1 MSSNKTVIAVDGPS
15 VVVPG
20 AIEAARQTGAKILLV
35 GNEATLDGEL
45 NRLSPSGVDLEIVHA
60 PEVAGMD
67 EKPSDILRRK
77 KNASIQVAC
86 RLVRDGAA
94 QGVVSA
100 GHSGASVACGM
111 FIMGRIPGV
120 ERPALASLLPT
131 EKEPVVLL
139 DVGATVDC
147 KPYNIFQ
154 FGLMGDAFARD
165 ILNKESPRVGLL
177 SIGEEEGKGNSQVK
191 EAYELFKMAQ
201 NLNFS
206 GNIEGRDLFTGE
218 MDVAV
223 CDGFVGNVALK
234 LSEGLG
240 LSLSRDINLD
250 DLFKPCYGA
259 VILELLDASAGEFLG
274 STTVDYVIN
283 VNGENIVLFEDG
295 YFVDKAVKRYR
306 VPSIKNGMNIILAKV
321 PVGKRTSLE
330 ACFLTGDFDVIY
342 NGCTSILAAPSSK
355 IPFGDITRFGMPFY
369 GGNITY
375 KTQLDIDAEC
385 DIRINAAL
393 YRGALIKVLVDGS
406 EAGKIAFAPYEL
418 TVEKL
423 KPGKHTVEYI
433 LYGNRV
439 NTFGSLHNCGKNS
452 WVGPDHW
459 YSKGDEWS
467 YEYNLKPV
475 GILKSPVIKVIK
487 R

>member
-1 MSSNKTVIAVDGPS
+1 MSSNKTVIAVDAMGGDLGPS

-60 PEVAGMD
+60 PEVAVMD
-67 EKPSDILRRK
+67 EKHSDILRRN
-77 KNASIQVAC
+77 KNASIQVAF

-240 LSLSRDINLD
+240 LSLSRVL
-250 DLFKPCYGA
+250 KR
-259 VILELLDASAGEFLG
+259 ELLNSGFLPKLG
-274 STTVDYVIN
+274 SLLAKSAFRRFAKVVDYAEY
-283 VNGENIVLFEDG
+283 GGAPLLGLQNISIVCHGRSNAKAICNATRMATLFVE
-295 YFVDKAVKRYR
+295 KETNKRLMET
-306 VPSIKNGMNIILAKV
+306 ICANEEL
-321 PVGKRTSLE
+321 
-330 ACFLTGDFDVIY
+330 
-342 NGCTSILAAPSSK
+342 
-355 IPFGDITRFGMPFY
+355 TRFGRS
-369 GGNITY
+369 
-375 KTQLDIDAEC
+375 C
-385 DIRINAAL
+385 
-393 YRGALIKVLVDGS
+393 
-406 EAGKIAFAPYEL
+406 
-418 TVEKL
+418 
-423 KPGKHTVEYI
+423 
-433 LYGNRV
+433 
-439 NTFGSLHNCGKNS
+439 
-452 WVGPDHW
+452 
-459 YSKGDEWS
+459 
-467 YEYNLKPV
+467 
-475 GILKSPVIKVIK
+475 
-487 R
+487 

>member
-1 MSSNKTVIAVDGPS
+1 MSSNKTVIAVDAMGGDLGPS

-120 ERPALASLLPT
+120 ERPALASPLPT

-240 LSLSRDINLD
+240 LSLSRVL
-250 DLFKPCYGA
+250 KR
-259 VILELLDASAGEFLG
+259 ELLNSGFLPKLG
-274 STTVDYVIN
+274 SLLAKSAFRRFAKVVDYAEY
-283 VNGENIVLFEDG
+283 GGAPLLGLQNISIVCHGRSNAKAICNATRMATLFVE
-295 YFVDKAVKRYR
+295 KETNKRLMET
-306 VPSIKNGMNIILAKV
+306 ICANEEL
-321 PVGKRTSLE
+321 
-330 ACFLTGDFDVIY
+330 
-342 NGCTSILAAPSSK
+342 
-355 IPFGDITRFGMPFY
+355 TRFGRS
-369 GGNITY
+369 
-375 KTQLDIDAEC
+375 C
-385 DIRINAAL
+385 
-393 YRGALIKVLVDGS
+393 
-406 EAGKIAFAPYEL
+406 
-418 TVEKL
+418 
-423 KPGKHTVEYI
+423 
-433 LYGNRV
+433 
-439 NTFGSLHNCGKNS
+439 
-452 WVGPDHW
+452 
-459 YSKGDEWS
+459 
-467 YEYNLKPV
+467 
-475 GILKSPVIKVIK
+475 
-487 R
+487 

>member
-1 MSSNKTVIAVDGPS
+1 MGGDLGPS

-240 LSLSRDINLD
+240 LSLSRVL
-250 DLFKPCYGA
+250 KR
-259 VILELLDASAGEFLG
+259 ELLNSGFLPKLG
-274 STTVDYVIN
+274 SLLAKSAFRRFAKVVDYAEY
-283 VNGENIVLFEDG
+283 GGAPLLGLQNISIVCHGRSNAKAICNATRMATLFVE
-295 YFVDKAVKRYR
+295 KETNKRMMET
-306 VPSIKNGMNIILAKV
+306 ICANEEL
-321 PVGKRTSLE
+321 
-330 ACFLTGDFDVIY
+330 
-342 NGCTSILAAPSSK
+342 
-355 IPFGDITRFGMPFY
+355 TRFGRS
-369 GGNITY
+369 
-375 KTQLDIDAEC
+375 C
-385 DIRINAAL
+385 
-393 YRGALIKVLVDGS
+393 
-406 EAGKIAFAPYEL
+406 
-418 TVEKL
+418 
-423 KPGKHTVEYI
+423 
-433 LYGNRV
+433 
-439 NTFGSLHNCGKNS
+439 
-452 WVGPDHW
+452 
-459 YSKGDEWS
+459 
-467 YEYNLKPV
+467 
-475 GILKSPVIKVIK
+475 
-487 R
+487 

>member
-1 MSSNKTVIAVDGPS
+1 MSSNKTVIAVDAMGGDLGPS

-240 LSLSRDINLD
+240 LSLSRVL
-250 DLFKPCYGA
+250 KR
-259 VILELLDASAGEFLG
+259 ELLNSGFLPKLG
-274 STTVDYVIN
+274 SLLAKSAFRRFAKVVDYAEY
-283 VNGENIVLFEDG
+283 GGAPLLGLQNISLVCHGRSNAKAICNATRMATLFVE
-295 YFVDKAVKRYR
+295 KETNKRLMET
-306 VPSIKNGMNIILAKV
+306 ICANEEL
-321 PVGKRTSLE
+321 
-330 ACFLTGDFDVIY
+330 
-342 NGCTSILAAPSSK
+342 
-355 IPFGDITRFGMPFY
+355 TRFGRS
-369 GGNITY
+369 
-375 KTQLDIDAEC
+375 C
-385 DIRINAAL
+385 
-393 YRGALIKVLVDGS
+393 
-406 EAGKIAFAPYEL
+406 
-418 TVEKL
+418 
-423 KPGKHTVEYI
+423 
-433 LYGNRV
+433 
-439 NTFGSLHNCGKNS
+439 
-452 WVGPDHW
+452 
-459 YSKGDEWS
+459 
-467 YEYNLKPV
+467 
-475 GILKSPVIKVIK
+475 
-487 R
+487 

>member
-1 MSSNKTVIAVDGPS
+1 MSSNKTVIAVDAMGGDLGPS

-20 AIEAARQTGAKILLV
+20 AIEAAHQTGAKILLV

-165 ILNKESPRVGLL
+165 ILNKDSPRVGLL

-240 LSLSRDINLD
+240 LSLSRVL
-250 DLFKPCYGA
+250 KR
-259 VILELLDASAGEFLG
+259 ELLNSGFLPKLG
-274 STTVDYVIN
+274 SLLAKSAFRRFAKVVDYAEY
-283 VNGENIVLFEDG
+283 GGAPLLGLQNISIVCHGRSNAKAICNATRMATLFVE
-295 YFVDKAVKRYR
+295 KETNKRLMET
-306 VPSIKNGMNIILAKV
+306 ICANEEL
-321 PVGKRTSLE
+321 
-330 ACFLTGDFDVIY
+330 
-342 NGCTSILAAPSSK
+342 
-355 IPFGDITRFGMPFY
+355 TRFGRS
-369 GGNITY
+369 
-375 KTQLDIDAEC
+375 C
-385 DIRINAAL
+385 
-393 YRGALIKVLVDGS
+393 
-406 EAGKIAFAPYEL
+406 
-418 TVEKL
+418 
-423 KPGKHTVEYI
+423 
-433 LYGNRV
+433 
-439 NTFGSLHNCGKNS
+439 
-452 WVGPDHW
+452 
-459 YSKGDEWS
+459 
-467 YEYNLKPV
+467 
-475 GILKSPVIKVIK
+475 
-487 R
+487 

>member
-1 MSSNKTVIAVDGPS
+1 MSSNKTVIAVDAMGGDLGPS

-240 LSLSRDINLD
+240 LSLSRVL
-250 DLFKPCYGA
+250 KR
-259 VILELLDASAGEFLG
+259 ELLKSGFLPKLG
-274 STTVDYVIN
+274 SLLAKSAFRRFAKVVDYAEY
-283 VNGENIVLFEDG
+283 GGAPLLGLQNISIVCHGRSNAKAICNATRMATLFVE
-295 YFVDKAVKRYR
+295 KETNKRLMET
-306 VPSIKNGMNIILAKV
+306 ICANEEL
-321 PVGKRTSLE
+321 
-330 ACFLTGDFDVIY
+330 
-342 NGCTSILAAPSSK
+342 
-355 IPFGDITRFGMPFY
+355 TRFGRS
-369 GGNITY
+369 
-375 KTQLDIDAEC
+375 C
-385 DIRINAAL
+385 
-393 YRGALIKVLVDGS
+393 
-406 EAGKIAFAPYEL
+406 
-418 TVEKL
+418 
-423 KPGKHTVEYI
+423 
-433 LYGNRV
+433 
-439 NTFGSLHNCGKNS
+439 
-452 WVGPDHW
+452 
-459 YSKGDEWS
+459 
-467 YEYNLKPV
+467 
-475 GILKSPVIKVIK
+475 
-487 R
+487 

>member
-1 MSSNKTVIAVDGPS
+1 MSSNKTVIAVDAMGGDLGPS

-35 GNEATLDGEL
+35 GNEVTLDGEL

-240 LSLSRDINLD
+240 LSLSRVL
-250 DLFKPCYGA
+250 KR
-259 VILELLDASAGEFLG
+259 ELLNSGFLPKLG
-274 STTVDYVIN
+274 SLLAKSAFRRFAKVVDYAEY
-283 VNGENIVLFEDG
+283 GGAPLLGLQNISIVCHGRSNAKAICNATRMATLFVE
-295 YFVDKAVKRYR
+295 KETNKRLMET
-306 VPSIKNGMNIILAKV
+306 ICANEEL
-321 PVGKRTSLE
+321 
-330 ACFLTGDFDVIY
+330 
-342 NGCTSILAAPSSK
+342 
-355 IPFGDITRFGMPFY
+355 TRFGRS
-369 GGNITY
+369 
-375 KTQLDIDAEC
+375 C
-385 DIRINAAL
+385 
-393 YRGALIKVLVDGS
+393 
-406 EAGKIAFAPYEL
+406 
-418 TVEKL
+418 
-423 KPGKHTVEYI
+423 
-433 LYGNRV
+433 
-439 NTFGSLHNCGKNS
+439 
-452 WVGPDHW
+452 
-459 YSKGDEWS
+459 
-467 YEYNLKPV
+467 
-475 GILKSPVIKVIK
+475 
-487 R
+487 

>member
-1 MSSNKTVIAVDGPS
+1 M
-15 VVVPG
+15 VVPG

-240 LSLSRDINLD
+240 LSLSRVL
-250 DLFKPCYGA
+250 KR
-259 VILELLDASAGEFLG
+259 ELLNSGFLPKLG
-274 STTVDYVIN
+274 SLLAKSAFRRFAKVVDYAEY
-283 VNGENIVLFEDG
+283 GGAPLLGLQNISIVCHGRSNAKAICNATRMATLFVE
-295 YFVDKAVKRYR
+295 KETNKRLMET
-306 VPSIKNGMNIILAKV
+306 ICANEEL
-321 PVGKRTSLE
+321 
-330 ACFLTGDFDVIY
+330 
-342 NGCTSILAAPSSK
+342 
-355 IPFGDITRFGMPFY
+355 TRFGRS
-369 GGNITY
+369 
-375 KTQLDIDAEC
+375 C
-385 DIRINAAL
+385 
-393 YRGALIKVLVDGS
+393 
-406 EAGKIAFAPYEL
+406 
-418 TVEKL
+418 
-423 KPGKHTVEYI
+423 
-433 LYGNRV
+433 
-439 NTFGSLHNCGKNS
+439 
-452 WVGPDHW
+452 
-459 YSKGDEWS
+459 
-467 YEYNLKPV
+467 
-475 GILKSPVIKVIK
+475 
-487 R
+487 

>member
-1 MSSNKTVIAVDGPS
+1 MSSNKTVIAVDALGGDLGPS

-165 ILNKESPRVGLL
+165 ILNKESPRMGLL

-240 LSLSRDINLD
+240 LSLSRVL
-250 DLFKPCYGA
+250 KR
-259 VILELLDASAGEFLG
+259 ELLNSGFLPKLG
-274 STTVDYVIN
+274 SLLAKSAFRRFAKVVDYAEY
-283 VNGENIVLFEDG
+283 GGAPLLGLQNISIVCHGRSNAKAICNATRMATLFVE
-295 YFVDKAVKRYR
+295 KETNKRLMET
-306 VPSIKNGMNIILAKV
+306 ICANEEL
-321 PVGKRTSLE
+321 
-330 ACFLTGDFDVIY
+330 
-342 NGCTSILAAPSSK
+342 
-355 IPFGDITRFGMPFY
+355 TRFGRS
-369 GGNITY
+369 
-375 KTQLDIDAEC
+375 C
-385 DIRINAAL
+385 
-393 YRGALIKVLVDGS
+393 
-406 EAGKIAFAPYEL
+406 
-418 TVEKL
+418 
-423 KPGKHTVEYI
+423 
-433 LYGNRV
+433 
-439 NTFGSLHNCGKNS
+439 
-452 WVGPDHW
+452 
-459 YSKGDEWS
+459 
-467 YEYNLKPV
+467 
-475 GILKSPVIKVIK
+475 
-487 R
+487 

>member
-1 MSSNKTVIAVDGPS
+1 MSSNKTVIAVDAMGGDLGPS

-223 CDGFVGNVALK
+223 CDGFVGNVALSAFRRFAK
-234 LSEGLG
+234 VVDYAEYGGAPLLG
-240 LSLSRDINLD
+240 LQNISIVCHGRSNAKAICNATRMAT
-250 DLFKPCYGA
+250 LFVEKETNKRLMETICA
-259 VILELLDASAGEFLG
+259 NEEL
-274 STTVDYVIN
+274 
-283 VNGENIVLFEDG
+283 
-295 YFVDKAVKRYR
+295 
-306 VPSIKNGMNIILAKV
+306 
-321 PVGKRTSLE
+321 
-330 ACFLTGDFDVIY
+330 
-342 NGCTSILAAPSSK
+342 
-355 IPFGDITRFGMPFY
+355 TRFGRS
-369 GGNITY
+369 
-375 KTQLDIDAEC
+375 C
-385 DIRINAAL
+385 
-393 YRGALIKVLVDGS
+393 
-406 EAGKIAFAPYEL
+406 
-418 TVEKL
+418 
-423 KPGKHTVEYI
+423 
-433 LYGNRV
+433 
-439 NTFGSLHNCGKNS
+439 
-452 WVGPDHW
+452 
-459 YSKGDEWS
+459 
-467 YEYNLKPV
+467 
-475 GILKSPVIKVIK
+475 
-487 R
+487 

>member
-1 MSSNKTVIAVDGPS
+1 MSSNKTVIAVDAMGGDLGPS

-240 LSLSRDINLD
+240 LSLSRVL
-250 DLFKPCYGA
+250 KR
-259 VILELLDASAGEFLG
+259 ELLNSGFLPKLG
-274 STTVDYVIN
+274 SLLAKSAFRRFAKVVDYAEY
-283 VNGENIVLFEDG
+283 GGAPLLGLPNISIVCHGRSNAKAICNATRMATLFVE
-295 YFVDKAVKRYR
+295 KETNKRLMET
-306 VPSIKNGMNIILAKV
+306 ICANEEL
-321 PVGKRTSLE
+321 
-330 ACFLTGDFDVIY
+330 
-342 NGCTSILAAPSSK
+342 
-355 IPFGDITRFGMPFY
+355 TRFGRS
-369 GGNITY
+369 
-375 KTQLDIDAEC
+375 C
-385 DIRINAAL
+385 
-393 YRGALIKVLVDGS
+393 
-406 EAGKIAFAPYEL
+406 
-418 TVEKL
+418 
-423 KPGKHTVEYI
+423 
-433 LYGNRV
+433 
-439 NTFGSLHNCGKNS
+439 
-452 WVGPDHW
+452 
-459 YSKGDEWS
+459 
-467 YEYNLKPV
+467 
-475 GILKSPVIKVIK
+475 
-487 R
+487 

>member
-1 MSSNKTVIAVDGPS
+1 MSSNKTVIAVDAMGGDLGPS

-165 ILNKESPRVGLL
+165 ILNKESPRMGLL

-240 LSLSRDINLD
+240 LSLSRVLTR
-250 DLFKPCYGA
+250 
-259 VILELLDASAGEFLG
+259 ELLKSGFLPKLG
-274 STTVDYVIN
+274 SLLAKSAFRRFAKVVDYAEY
-283 VNGENIVLFEDG
+283 GGAPLLGLQNISIVCHGRSNAKAICNATRMATLFVE
-295 YFVDKAVKRYR
+295 KETNKRLMET
-306 VPSIKNGMNIILAKV
+306 ICANEEL
-321 PVGKRTSLE
+321 
-330 ACFLTGDFDVIY
+330 
-342 NGCTSILAAPSSK
+342 
-355 IPFGDITRFGMPFY
+355 TRFGRS
-369 GGNITY
+369 
-375 KTQLDIDAEC
+375 C
-385 DIRINAAL
+385 
-393 YRGALIKVLVDGS
+393 
-406 EAGKIAFAPYEL
+406 
-418 TVEKL
+418 
-423 KPGKHTVEYI
+423 
-433 LYGNRV
+433 
-439 NTFGSLHNCGKNS
+439 
-452 WVGPDHW
+452 
-459 YSKGDEWS
+459 
-467 YEYNLKPV
+467 
-475 GILKSPVIKVIK
+475 
-487 R
+487 

>member
-1 MSSNKTVIAVDGPS
+1 MSSNKTVIAVDAMGGDLGPS

-240 LSLSRDINLD
+240 LSLSRVL
-250 DLFKPCYGA
+250 KR
-259 VILELLDASAGEFLG
+259 ELLNSGFLPKRGSLLAKSAFRRFAKV
-274 STTVDYVIN
+274 VDYAEY
-283 VNGENIVLFEDG
+283 GGAPLLGLQNISIVCHGRSNAKAICNATRMATLFVE
-295 YFVDKAVKRYR
+295 KETNKRLMET
-306 VPSIKNGMNIILAKV
+306 ICANEEL
-321 PVGKRTSLE
+321 
-330 ACFLTGDFDVIY
+330 
-342 NGCTSILAAPSSK
+342 
-355 IPFGDITRFGMPFY
+355 TRFGRS
-369 GGNITY
+369 
-375 KTQLDIDAEC
+375 C
-385 DIRINAAL
+385 
-393 YRGALIKVLVDGS
+393 
-406 EAGKIAFAPYEL
+406 
-418 TVEKL
+418 
-423 KPGKHTVEYI
+423 
-433 LYGNRV
+433 
-439 NTFGSLHNCGKNS
+439 
-452 WVGPDHW
+452 
-459 YSKGDEWS
+459 
-467 YEYNLKPV
+467 
-475 GILKSPVIKVIK
+475 
-487 R
+487 

>member
-1 MSSNKTVIAVDGPS
+1 MSSNKTVIAVDAMGGDLGPS

-165 ILNKESPRVGLL
+165 ILNKEAPRVGLL
-177 SIGEEEGKGNSQVK
+177 SIGDEAGKGNSQVK

-206 GNIEGRDLFTGE
+206 GNIEGRDLFTGDV
-218 MDVAV
+218 DVAV

-240 LSLSRDINLD
+240 LSLSRVL
-250 DLFKPCYGA
+250 KR
-259 VILELLDASAGEFLG
+259 ELLSSGFLPKLG
-274 STTVDYVIN
+274 SLLAKSAFRRFAKVVDYAEY
-283 VNGENIVLFEDG
+283 GGAPLLGLQNISIVCHGRSNAKAICNATRMATLFVE
-295 YFVDKAVKRYR
+295 KETNKRLMET
-306 VPSIKNGMNIILAKV
+306 ICANEEL
-321 PVGKRTSLE
+321 
-330 ACFLTGDFDVIY
+330 
-342 NGCTSILAAPSSK
+342 
-355 IPFGDITRFGMPFY
+355 TRFGRS
-369 GGNITY
+369 
-375 KTQLDIDAEC
+375 C
-385 DIRINAAL
+385 
-393 YRGALIKVLVDGS
+393 
-406 EAGKIAFAPYEL
+406 
-418 TVEKL
+418 
-423 KPGKHTVEYI
+423 
-433 LYGNRV
+433 
-439 NTFGSLHNCGKNS
+439 
-452 WVGPDHW
+452 
-459 YSKGDEWS
+459 
-467 YEYNLKPV
+467 
-475 GILKSPVIKVIK
+475 
-487 R
+487 

>member
-1 MSSNKTVIAVDGPS
+1 MSSNKTVIAVDAMGGDLGPS

-154 FGLMGDAFARD
+154 FGLMGAAFARD

-240 LSLSRDINLD
+240 LSLSRVL
-250 DLFKPCYGA
+250 KR
-259 VILELLDASAGEFLG
+259 ELLNSGFLPKLG
-274 STTVDYVIN
+274 SLLAKSAFRRFAKVVDYAEY
-283 VNGENIVLFEDG
+283 GGAPLLGLQNISIVCHGRSNAKAICNATRMATLFVE
-295 YFVDKAVKRYR
+295 KETNKRLMET
-306 VPSIKNGMNIILAKV
+306 ICANEEL
-321 PVGKRTSLE
+321 
-330 ACFLTGDFDVIY
+330 
-342 NGCTSILAAPSSK
+342 
-355 IPFGDITRFGMPFY
+355 TRFGRS
-369 GGNITY
+369 
-375 KTQLDIDAEC
+375 C
-385 DIRINAAL
+385 
-393 YRGALIKVLVDGS
+393 
-406 EAGKIAFAPYEL
+406 
-418 TVEKL
+418 
-423 KPGKHTVEYI
+423 
-433 LYGNRV
+433 
-439 NTFGSLHNCGKNS
+439 
-452 WVGPDHW
+452 
-459 YSKGDEWS
+459 
-467 YEYNLKPV
+467 
-475 GILKSPVIKVIK
+475 
-487 R
+487 

>member
-1 MSSNKTVIAVDGPS
+1 MSSNKTVIAVDAMGGDLGPS

-240 LSLSRDINLD
+240 LSLSRVL
-250 DLFKPCYGA
+250 KR
-259 VILELLDASAGEFLG
+259 ELLNSGFLPKLG
-274 STTVDYVIN
+274 SLLAKSAFRRFAKVVDYAEY
-283 VNGENIVLFEDG
+283 GGAPLLGLQNISIVCHGCSNAKAICNATRMATLFVE
-295 YFVDKAVKRYR
+295 KETNKRLMET
-306 VPSIKNGMNIILAKV
+306 ICANEEL
-321 PVGKRTSLE
+321 
-330 ACFLTGDFDVIY
+330 
-342 NGCTSILAAPSSK
+342 
-355 IPFGDITRFGMPFY
+355 TRFGRS
-369 GGNITY
+369 
-375 KTQLDIDAEC
+375 C
-385 DIRINAAL
+385 
-393 YRGALIKVLVDGS
+393 
-406 EAGKIAFAPYEL
+406 
-418 TVEKL
+418 
-423 KPGKHTVEYI
+423 
-433 LYGNRV
+433 
-439 NTFGSLHNCGKNS
+439 
-452 WVGPDHW
+452 
-459 YSKGDEWS
+459 
-467 YEYNLKPV
+467 
-475 GILKSPVIKVIK
+475 
-487 R
+487 

>member
-1 MSSNKTVIAVDGPS
+1 MSSNKTVIAVDAMGGDLGPS

-165 ILNKESPRVGLL
+165 ILNKDSPRVGLL

-240 LSLSRDINLD
+240 LSLSRVL
-250 DLFKPCYGA
+250 KR
-259 VILELLDASAGEFLG
+259 ELLNSGFLPKLG
-274 STTVDYVIN
+274 SLLAKSAFRRFAKVVDYAEY
-283 VNGENIVLFEDG
+283 GGAPLLGLQNISIVCHGRSNAKAICNATRMATLFVE
-295 YFVDKAVKRYR
+295 KETNKRLMET
-306 VPSIKNGMNIILAKV
+306 ICANEEL
-321 PVGKRTSLE
+321 
-330 ACFLTGDFDVIY
+330 
-342 NGCTSILAAPSSK
+342 
-355 IPFGDITRFGMPFY
+355 TRFGRS
-369 GGNITY
+369 
-375 KTQLDIDAEC
+375 C
-385 DIRINAAL
+385 
-393 YRGALIKVLVDGS
+393 
-406 EAGKIAFAPYEL
+406 
-418 TVEKL
+418 
-423 KPGKHTVEYI
+423 
-433 LYGNRV
+433 
-439 NTFGSLHNCGKNS
+439 
-452 WVGPDHW
+452 
-459 YSKGDEWS
+459 
-467 YEYNLKPV
+467 
-475 GILKSPVIKVIK
+475 
-487 R
+487 

>member
-1 MSSNKTVIAVDGPS
+1 MSSNKTVIAVDAMGGDLGPS

-35 GNEATLDGEL
+35 GYEATLDGEL

-240 LSLSRDINLD
+240 LSLSRVL
-250 DLFKPCYGA
+250 KR
-259 VILELLDASAGEFLG
+259 ELLNSGFLPKLG
-274 STTVDYVIN
+274 SLLAKSAFRRFAKVVDYAEY
-283 VNGENIVLFEDG
+283 GGAPLLGLQNISIVCHGRSNAKAICNATRMATLFVE
-295 YFVDKAVKRYR
+295 KETNKRLMET
-306 VPSIKNGMNIILAKV
+306 ICANEEL
-321 PVGKRTSLE
+321 
-330 ACFLTGDFDVIY
+330 
-342 NGCTSILAAPSSK
+342 
-355 IPFGDITRFGMPFY
+355 TRFGRS
-369 GGNITY
+369 
-375 KTQLDIDAEC
+375 C
-385 DIRINAAL
+385 
-393 YRGALIKVLVDGS
+393 
-406 EAGKIAFAPYEL
+406 
-418 TVEKL
+418 
-423 KPGKHTVEYI
+423 
-433 LYGNRV
+433 
-439 NTFGSLHNCGKNS
+439 
-452 WVGPDHW
+452 
-459 YSKGDEWS
+459 
-467 YEYNLKPV
+467 
-475 GILKSPVIKVIK
+475 
-487 R
+487 

>member
-1 MSSNKTVIAVDGPS
+1 MSSNKTVIAVDAMGGDLGPS

-131 EKEPVVLL
+131 EKEPVILL

-240 LSLSRDINLD
+240 LSLSRVL
-250 DLFKPCYGA
+250 KR
-259 VILELLDASAGEFLG
+259 ELLNSGFLPKLG
-274 STTVDYVIN
+274 SLLAKSAFRRFAKVVDYAEY
-283 VNGENIVLFEDG
+283 GGAPLLGLQNISIVCHGRSNAKAICNATRMATLFVE
-295 YFVDKAVKRYR
+295 KETNKRLMET
-306 VPSIKNGMNIILAKV
+306 ICANEEL
-321 PVGKRTSLE
+321 
-330 ACFLTGDFDVIY
+330 
-342 NGCTSILAAPSSK
+342 
-355 IPFGDITRFGMPFY
+355 TRFGRS
-369 GGNITY
+369 
-375 KTQLDIDAEC
+375 C
-385 DIRINAAL
+385 
-393 YRGALIKVLVDGS
+393 
-406 EAGKIAFAPYEL
+406 
-418 TVEKL
+418 
-423 KPGKHTVEYI
+423 
-433 LYGNRV
+433 
-439 NTFGSLHNCGKNS
+439 
-452 WVGPDHW
+452 
-459 YSKGDEWS
+459 
-467 YEYNLKPV
+467 
-475 GILKSPVIKVIK
+475 
-487 R
+487 